1 MPAPPLVIVVGVQK
15 SGTTLLNRLLLGT
28 GLFLPIGSGEADA
41 FWGNEPPFS
50 PVGEPVGR
58 LRIERGDDF
67 GHQLDAEQATPEV
80 VELMH
85 QRLAEVAEG
94 SPHPAVAFLT
104 KSPYHAVRLPW
115 IRSVFPQAKV
125 VCMVRRPEANIFSL
139 TKKHVPHPG
148 RGLPPDDDGWWGVKP
163 AGWRRLLDPDPVRQ
177 CLHQWT
183 ATNHRMLAT
192 LHPRDVLIDYATLCL
207 RPRAVLERLTRGM
220 NGDPSRLD
228 GIPECIEAR
237 DEEFLRGSTLRSKN
251 RLFRVTGAFETPSEE
266 TIEHPPLRK
275 SEQEEI
281 LTATRAVWSV
291 ASSLAEDPIASVSEE
306 DRT

>member
-1 MPAPPLVIVVGVQK
+1 MPVPPLVIVVGIQK

-80 VELMH
+80 IEMMH
-85 QRLAEVAEG
+85 QRLAEVAEV
-94 SPHPAVAFLT
+94 SPRPAIAFLT

-115 IRSVFPQAKV
+115 IRSVFPQARV

-139 TKKHVPHPG
+139 TKKHVPHTG

-177 CLHQWT
+177 CLNQWI
-183 ATNHRMLAT
+183 ATNERILAT
-192 LHPRDVLIDYATLCL
+192 LDPLDVVIDYATLCH
-207 RPRAVLERLTRGM
+207 RPQATMKHLTLNAG
-220 NGDPSRLD
+220 GDPSRLD
-228 GIPECIEAR
+228 GIPTGIEPR
-237 DEEFLRGSTLRSKN
+237 DEEFLTGSTLRSKN
-251 RLFRVTGAFETPSEE
+251 RLFRATGTFETPSEE
-266 TIEHPPLRK
+266 TIEHPPLAESQR
-275 SEQEEI
+275 EEI
-281 LTATRAVWSV
+281 LTATRKVWSR
-291 ASSLAEDPIASVSEE
+291 ARELATTVITATEGE